1 VVGRCAVLVVGRWML
16 SVACL
21 VRKLGGVIA
30 SELEGSWQAGGQQE
44 GLQYSGG
51 LA

>member
-1 VVGRCAVLVVGRWML
+1 VAVFDFCA
-16 SVACL
+16 ST
-21 VRKLGGVIA
+21 VIA
-30 SELEGSWQAGGQQE
+30 GELEGSWQAGGQQE